1 MSLVISSPQDSVQNR
16 KNSVLFQWDTSLTNQ
31 YAYEFQYKLS
41 TSDTWNTLGKKN
53 GTQHSAFIDLSSLMD
68 GVLYHY
74 RIVVYYNTDDSV
86 GSLYRGYEI
95 SQAYSIILHTNRIG
109 TLKIKV
115 NEVRTEEIP
124 LYNES
129 DKEAPRFKI
138 QVGTPHEVT
147 YTYSYTTAV
156 YNYISGYESIP
167 YILYSYNQ
175 IIPIYSGGAIA
186 YYYYSHQNV
195 YGYRSYAVYE
205 PKTEYAYNIVNYN
218 YRTPDKLSISNFN
231 INHEAD
237 DFVSDFKIKIKDNE
251 DAKRLLH
258 DYGAF
263 YYTNIVP
270 DGYRED
276 RYSYLYFIPEKWD
289 YAYNLTYPYY
299 EHKSYNYVSG
309 YYYYKSGSHTEY
321 YVSGTNT
328 TYEQHSATYEY
339 IYTYYVRVDHYI
351 GGVIAYTDY
360 AARGGKGT
368 ATRYWYTSYTYNTYG
383 SKQVDDYSKG
393 TFYSYNW
400 LLYMYYQYYYNV
412 YQDHYSYGYTY
423 SNYTYAPNT

>member
-68 GVLYHY
+68 GALYHY
-74 RIVVYYNTDDSV
+74 RMAIYYNTDDNV
-86 GSLYRGYEI
+86 GSLYRGYEL
-95 SQAYSIILHTNRIG
+95 SQAYSIILHTNKIG

-124 LYNES
+124 LYNETN
-129 DKEAPRFKI
+129 KEAPRFKVQI
-138 QVGTPHEVT
+138 GTP
-147 YTYSYTTAV
+147 SQ
-156 YNYISGYESIP
+156 ES
-167 YILYSYNQ
+167 SDRVAN
-175 IIPIYSGGAIA
+175 
-186 YYYYSHQNV
+186 N
-195 YGYRSYAVYE
+195 
-205 PKTEYAYNIVNYN
+205 
-218 YRTPDKLSISNFN
+218 LSVSNFD
-231 INHEAD
+231 INGEAV
-237 DFVSDFKIKIKDNE
+237 DFISDFKIKIKDGE

-258 DYGAF
+258 DYGTF

-276 RYSYLYFIPEKWD
+276 RYSYLYFVPEKWD

-321 YVSGTNT
+321 YVSGSNT
-328 TYEQHSATYEY
+328 TYEKHSASYVY
-339 IYTYYVRVDHYI
+339 AYTYTERYDHYQ
-351 GGVIAYTDY
+351 GGVIAYSTY
-360 AARGGKGT
+360 RIISTTGT
-368 ATRYWYTSYTYNTYG
+368 GTRYWYTSYTYNTYG
-383 SKQVDDYSKG
+383 SKQVDDYSRG